1 MEKELKTL
9 LRKLAAEYE
18 TKDFINDDP
27 VRFVHAYADKQDMEI
42 VGFIASWLAYGNRK
56 VIVST
61 IQALINEMNYLSSG
75 SPFVFIVERRWEQME
90 HLKDAVLYRFYKWGD
105 FYDLCERLYD
115 IYQNY
120 TTMEQA
126 VCKQYDEIK
135 NPDWVQSVLNLFPG
149 VKGVPKDTK
158 SACKRVCMFMRWM
171 VRWGSDVDLG
181 IWSFIPTSKLIV
193 PLDTDVARMARQ
205 LGLITVKGNNMR
217 AAYQLTQ
224 QCRLA
229 FPNDPAK
236 ADFALFGYGIT
247 HKNRKDEDIKEIIA

>member
-1 MEKELKTL
+1 MANYATNLFFCSTENENDLEKVEKFLDEKFFDCYL
-9 LRKLAAEYE
+9 ERSEDYVDGEFYSKW
-18 TKDFINDDP
+18 DFP
-27 VRFVHAYADKQDMEI
+27 E
-42 VGFIASWLAYGNRK
+42 
-56 VIVST
+56 
-61 IQALINEMNYLSSG
+61 ALINEMNYLSSG

-193 PLDTDVARMARQ
+193 PLDTHVARMARQ

-247 HKNRKDEDIKEIIA
+247 HK

>member
-27 VRFVHAYADKQDMEI
+27 VRFAHAYADKQDMEI

-56 VIVST
+56 VIVTT

-90 HLKDAVLYRFYKWGD
+90 HLKDATLYRFYKWSD

-115 IYQNY
+115 IYQNF

-135 NPDWVQSVLNLFPG
+135 NPDWVQAVLNLFPG

-158 SACKRVCMFMRWM
+158 SACKRVCMFMRW
-171 VRWGSDVDLG
+171 
-181 IWSFIPTSKLIV
+181 
-193 PLDTDVARMARQ
+193 MARQ

-247 HKNRKDEDIKEIIA
+247 HKDKKNELY